1 MTQKTSRNGDSGHKP
16 LETSPMIFTT
26 SPDQQERQ
34 LNSVHFTSQ
43 DLYGDG
49 RPYSFR
55 PYNQQADAAADSYR
69 NLTEGNDETSHLVD
83 HQNRKITPIAMSD
96 TYLSKP
102 YDIHHYTASSDFFAN
117 NLSMQP
123 DLLKATDT
131 VISRRYDEKDGS
143 RLKNE
148 GLLHTSSSNFLFG
161 DKTKLFGEHQH
172 HQITKESDL
181 IDQRIQQI
189 DSMIHNVN
197 ELNKKISAKSAR
209 NYDRDLF
216 KSKYRSS
223 YVQDTANLSG
233 KKSPNIFDTLDTKIS
248 QIGLSKPKSDVYQ
261 SSLNP
266 RSSSIRTMGYA
277 LEVLRNDM
285 KHNFLTEVD
294 DFIDKR
300 LTPPRKKRSDRLK
313 TLENEIEHIRK
324 IKESDFQK
332 IPTLASEI
340 EDLGIHMSN
349 LRVSRANRRAPQ
361 VGVEEIPKNRVY
373 VTEMYK
379 DGSKYEG
386 ELQGG
391 LRHGQGKLTYSDG
404 TWFDGTWMLDRIE
417 GYGAFYYESNK
428 VSYEG
433 EWKNNKREG
442 NGVMYN
448 EQVTHIGEGY
458 LDRPF
463 DRSENTWEKY
473 EGEFKNDDWHG
484 SGRLSLSNGD
494 VFQGTFKK
502 GVIQGKGTYMTGRG
516 EMVIGEWQEN
526 TLIRIY

>member
-1 MTQKTSRNGDSGHKP
+1 MQKQTEPEDDEYASPTRKIMAEANALLRSMEKNASLSIQADPIGSPDNYRPRKIQQHSPVYSPLKFAEQPILTTEAHTTNRYHTQMTQKTSRNGDSGHKP

-197 ELNKKISAKSAR
+197 ELNKKISAKS
-209 NYDRDLF
+209 
-216 KSKYRSS
+216 
-223 YVQDTANLSG
+223 V
-233 KKSPNIFDTLDTKIS
+233 
-248 QIGLSKPKSDVYQ
+248 
-261 SSLNP
+261 
-266 RSSSIRTMGYA
+266 
-277 LEVLRNDM
+277 
-285 KHNFLTEVD
+285 
-294 DFIDKR
+294 
-300 LTPPRKKRSDRLK
+300 
-313 TLENEIEHIRK
+313 RK
-324 IKESDFQK
+324 I
-332 IPTLASEI
+332 
-340 EDLGIHMSN
+340 
-349 LRVSRANRRAPQ
+349 
-361 VGVEEIPKNRVY
+361 
-373 VTEMYK
+373 
-379 DGSKYEG
+379 
-386 ELQGG
+386 
-391 LRHGQGKLTYSDG
+391 
-404 TWFDGTWMLDRIE
+404 
-417 GYGAFYYESNK
+417 
-428 VSYEG
+428 
-433 EWKNNKREG
+433 
-442 NGVMYN
+442 
-448 EQVTHIGEGY
+448 
-458 LDRPF
+458 
-463 DRSENTWEKY
+463 
-473 EGEFKNDDWHG
+473 EF
-484 SGRLSLSNGD
+484 
-494 VFQGTFKK
+494 
-502 GVIQGKGTYMTGRG
+502 
-516 EMVIGEWQEN
+516 
-526 TLIRIY
+526 